1 MAHINK
7 NSLKKFLLYY
17 IPVHILLYYI
27 VIIFA
32 PEHPGKYFI
41 AGILSITGPLVS
53 TVILF
58 FTVRKKRSAEKVLW
72 GLLFLGTVFYFLG
85 ELVWDIYFIK
95 MEQIPLSPN
104 LTNIIFSLK
113 PLFYLAAFI
122 FLVSHDLRKTRMAI
136 TIVDILIIVMV
147 ISSFSW
153 YLLVGPFFTHL
164 NATIPEITILLSYP
178 LLELLI
184 LFGIFHARF
193 FVKQAIVSK
202 KSLNIFAL
210 STVTMLISTCI
221 YLFFLI
227 YNLEDLLIYLNPL
240 YTMGMFYISMATLYA
255 DNDQLPERMNSRK
268 KDLTQS
274 HFLPLVSIVLLIIIY
289 GIYNRGIDELFIGLI
304 FSFFLLFIRLF
315 ILLKENRQL
324 NVLLTNAKQE
334 LEEKNKKLEKTIKEL
349 EKINEIRSIEARTDF
364 LTGLYNR
371 RYIDSLLHSLI
382 KEANNE
388 HKPFSILLIDI
399 DHFKSVN
406 DRYGHDVGDIVIQK
420 AAQIFLSS
428 VRTTDILGRFGG
440 EEFIIILPNSYLQAG
455 VQLAKRIHQKIED
468 YSILINEQ
476 CINITVSIGVTVWE
490 INDQFNDIYR
500 RGDEALYEAKKTR
513 NTIIVKTKTIT
524 NDNEW

>member
-1 MAHINK
+1 MAHMNK
-7 NSLKKFLLYY
+7 NSLKTFLLYY
-17 IPVHILLYYI
+17 IPVHILLYYV

-32 PEHPGKYFI
+32 PDHPGKYFI
-41 AGILSITGPLVS
+41 TGILSVTGPLVS

-58 FTVRKKRSAEKVLW
+58 FTVRKKKSAEKVFW
-72 GLLFLGTVFYFLG
+72 GLLFLGTAFYIIG
-85 ELVWDIYFIK
+85 ELMRVMFFMK
-95 MEQIPLSPN
+95 LVNIPSFSN
-104 LTNIIFSLK
+104 LTNIIFSMK
-113 PLFYLAAFI
+113 PFFYLAAFI

-193 FVKQAIVSK
+193 FIKQEIVSK

-210 STVTMLISTCI
+210 STAMMFISTCI
-221 YLFFLI
+221 YLFSLI
-227 YNLEDLLIYLNPL
+227 YKLEDLIIYLDPL
-240 YTMGMFYISMATLYA
+240 YTIGMFSISMATLDA
-255 DNDQLPERMNSRK
+255 NNDYLPERMNSRK

-334 LEEKNKKLEKTIKEL
+334 LEEKNKRLEKTIQEL
-349 EKINEIRSIEARTDF
+349 EKINQIRSIEARTDF

-388 HKPFSILLIDI
+388 QKPFSILLIDI

-406 DRYGHDVGDIVIQK
+406 DRYGHDIGDIVIQK

-428 VRTTDILGRFGG
+428 VRTSDIIGRFGG
-440 EEFIIILPNSYLQAG
+440 EEFIIILPNSHLQAG
-455 VQLAKRIHQKIED
+455 IQLAKRIHHKMED

-490 INDQFNDIYR
+490 MNDQFNDIYR
-500 RGDEALYEAKKTR
+500 RVDEALYEAKKTR
-513 NTIIVKTKTIT
+513 NTIVVKTKMTT

>member
-17 IPVHILLYYI
+17 IPAHILLYYI

-32 PEHPGKYFI
+32 PDHPGKYFI
-41 AGILSITGPLVS
+41 TGTLSVTGPLVS
-53 TVILF
+53 TIILF
-58 FTVRKKRSAEKVLW
+58 FTVREKRNDERVFW
-72 GLLFLGTVFYFLG
+72 RLLFLGTVFYFLG
-85 ELVWDIYFIK
+85 EIIWDIYYIK
-95 MEQIPLSPN
+95 MAKIPISPN

-147 ISSFSW
+147 VSSFSW
-153 YLLVGPFFTHL
+153 YLLMGPFFTHIH
-164 NATIPEITILLSYP
+164 ATIPEITILLSYP

-193 FVKQAIVSK
+193 FVKQEIVSK

-210 STVTMLISTCI
+210 STVTMLISSCI
-221 YLFFLI
+221 YLLFLI
-227 YNLEDLLIYLNPL
+227 YKLDDLIIYLNPL
-240 YTMGMFYISMATLYA
+240 YTMGMFSISLATLHA
-255 DNDQLPERMNSRK
+255 NIDHLPERMNSRN

-274 HFLPLVSIVLLIIIY
+274 HFLPLVSIVLLTIIY
-289 GIYNRGIDELFIGLI
+289 GFYNKTVDELFIGLI

-324 NVLLTNAKQE
+324 NVLLTKAKQE
-334 LEEKNKKLEKTIKEL
+334 LEVKNKQLEKTINEL

-406 DRYGHDVGDIVIQK
+406 DRYGHDVGDLVIQK

-428 VRTTDILGRFGG
+428 VRTSDILGRFGG
-440 EEFIIILPNSYLQAG
+440 EEFIIILPNSHLQAG
-455 VQLAKRIHQKIED
+455 VQLAKRIHYKMED
-468 YSILINEQ
+468 YSIWINEQ

-490 INDQFNDIYR
+490 MNDQFNDIYR
-500 RGDEALYEAKKTR
+500 RVDEALYEAKKTR
-513 NTIIVKTKTIT
+513 NTIVVKTKTTT